1 MLIRMQFR
9 KTKEGRF
16 LSHLD
21 LIHTWE
27 RVIRR
32 SQLPL
37 AFSQGFNPHPKM
49 NFASACAVGTT
60 SDGEYMDMEL
70 TKDMPLEDVKAALD
84 RAMPPAFEVTA
95 MKVVAGKVPSLM
107 SIIERASYQLQL
119 EFVEETTQEQLD
131 AAMDAFLQR
140 EDVTIFRYKK
150 NSKDKKPVNIRPGV
164 FEIRMEAAGKQAVMH
179 ILVQTGNDFNVRP
192 EEVAYGLM
200 STGMPAVQHVVRI
213 HRNGLYLFDQNG
225 ALITPLD
232 VVSSVV

>member
-9 KTKEGRF
+9 KTREGRF

-21 LIHTWE
+21 LMHTWE

-70 TKDMPLEDVKAALD
+70 TRDMPLEEVAQALNN
-84 RAMPPAFEVTA
+84 AMPPAFEVTQ
-95 MKVVAGKVPSLM
+95 MKEVKGKVPSLM
-107 SIIERASYQLQL
+107 SIMERAAYQVRV
-119 EFVEETTQEQLD
+119 EFVEEVTQEQLD
-131 AAMDAFLQR
+131 TAIDEFFKR
-140 EDVTIFRYKK
+140 EEVVVYRYKK
-150 NSKDKKPVNIRPGV
+150 NSNEKKPVNIRPGV
-164 FEIRMEAAGKQAVMH
+164 FEIRMEADGKHAVMD

-192 EEVAYGLM
+192 EEVTFGLM
-200 STGMPAVQHVVRI
+200 SAGMPSVFNVVRI
-213 HRNGLYLFDQNG
+213 HRKGLYLLDKQGN
-225 ALITPLD
+225 LTTPLD
-232 VVSSVV
+232 VI

>member
-1 MLIRMQFR
+1 M
-9 KTKEGRF
+9 
-16 LSHLD
+16 SHLD
-21 LIHTWE
+21 LMHTWE
-27 RVIRR
+27 RLIRR

-49 NFASACAVGTT
+49 NFASACALGTT

-84 RAMPPAFEVTA
+84 RAMPPAFEVTQ
-95 MKVVAGKVPSLM
+95 MKVVEGKVPSLM
-107 SIIERASYQLQL
+107 SIMERAAYQIRI
-119 EFVEETTQEQLD
+119 EFVEEVTQDQLNT
-131 AAMDAFLQR
+131 AIEEFFKR
-140 EDVTIFRYKK
+140 EEVIVYRYKK

-164 FEIRMEAAGKQAVMH
+164 FEISMEAEGKFAVLH

-200 STGMPAVQHVVRI
+200 STGMPAVLNVVRI
-213 HRNGLYLFDQNG
+213 HRKGLYLLDKQG

-232 VVSSVV
+232 IV